1 MSLLEA
7 WIVCAVSHIED
18 GGHVSGCLCLHL
30 LKQRLQ
36 VDPLGLPELDLLQG
50 PGVVP
55 VLQHLGAVLGQDL
68 LDLMEGSSHVTR
80 YIASHCD
87 SPDAPT

>member
-1 MSLLEA
+1 MFLLEA
-7 WIVCAVSHIED
+7 WIIGAVSHIED
-18 GGHVSGCLCLHL
+18 GGHVSSGLRLHL

-55 VLQHLGAVLGQDL
+55 ILQHLGAVLGQDL
-68 LDLMEGSSHVTR
+68 LDLREGSSHVTR
-80 YIASHCD
+80 YESG
-87 SPDAPT
+87 SL